1 MEVQEVILQGISR
14 DEAALAIAQ
23 KVSKKSPQGGSICFL
38 SHQWTGCTDRN
49 QWLDG
54 NCPLEQ
60 LLSRLFYIPN
70 LSCGN
75 NAGFLWYVCGLLF
88 DGWMDGWMDVCQVF
102 KRLYENTTSDVH
114 VSVHLAILE
123 SIRDVCKRVV
133 KELTSWVR
141 DQLLLLVFRV
151 KLESSQYATT
161 QFFLWFCEGNPRV
174 SIVVQQQ

>member
-23 KVSKKSPQGGSICFL
+23 K
-38 SHQWTGCTDRN
+38 
-49 QWLDG
+49 
-54 NCPLEQ
+54 
-60 LLSRLFYIPN
+60 
-70 LSCGN
+70 
-75 NAGFLWYVCGLLF
+75 
-88 DGWMDGWMDVCQVF
+88 VF

-141 DQLLLLVFRV
+141 DQLLLLGFRV
-151 KLESSQYATT
+151 KLERALNMLLPNSFFDFVRAIPGFHLLYNNSSRADCEHVLTNI
-161 QFFLWFCEGNPRV
+161 FFC
-174 SIVVQQQ
+174 